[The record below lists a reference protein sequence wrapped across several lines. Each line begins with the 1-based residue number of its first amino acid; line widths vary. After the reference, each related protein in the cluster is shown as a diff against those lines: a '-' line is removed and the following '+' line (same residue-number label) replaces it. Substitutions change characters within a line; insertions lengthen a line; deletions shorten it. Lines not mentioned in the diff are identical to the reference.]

1 MQIVLWVT
9 LYASTIL
16 HIYSNNLFFVFIGLA
31 SLVLIFSCVCYN
43 ETRKLGYM
51 MPTFVLNGVLLFHSI
66 QLHNQFGAI
75 VSDYFIASAILVV
88 YVLMSLVAL
97 IPAPLPKGGGS
108 TFLEIKNK
116 KRQSFSCNSFKKLLY
131 EGDFNYDTH

>member
-9 LYASTIL
+9 LYASTFL
-16 HIYSNNLFFVFIGLA
+16 HIYSNNLFFVFVGLA
-31 SLVLIFSCVCYN
+31 TLVLIFSCVCYN
-43 ETRKLGYM
+43 ETRKIGYM
-51 MPTFVLNGVLLFHSI
+51 LPSFALNVLLLFHSI

-97 IPAPLPKGGGS
+97 IPAPSRKEGVQL
-108 TFLEIKNK
+108 FLK
-116 KRQSFSCNSFKKLLY
+116 
-131 EGDFNYDTH
+131 